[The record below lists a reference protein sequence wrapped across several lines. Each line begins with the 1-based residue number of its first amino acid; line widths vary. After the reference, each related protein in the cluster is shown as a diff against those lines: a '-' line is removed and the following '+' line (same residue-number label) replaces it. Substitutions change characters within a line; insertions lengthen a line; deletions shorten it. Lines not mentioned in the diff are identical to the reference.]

1 MNLGIVIGR
10 VIIAPGGCG
19 GREDTSFIEG
29 TLEEAL
35 QTPPMEGAFDAVR
48 QLVESFER
56 RVWLISKCFPR
67 VQDRTRRWLDHHG
80 FYEKTGLRRDR
91 LIFCLERPQKAGH
104 CERLE
109 IGYFID
115 DRLDVLEAMR
125 GRVPHLFLF
134 GPQRRPVS
142 DMEWLVKVADW
153 NGALKA
159 VLERRNGSAAT
170 PLGGESGSP

>member
-1 MNLGIVIGR
+1 MNLGIDIGR

-35 QTPPMEGAFDAVR
+35 QTPPMDGAFEAVR
-48 QLVESFER
+48 QLVEVFER

-67 VQDRTRRWLDHHG
+67 VQDRTKRWLDHHG
-80 FYEKTGLRRDR
+80 FYDKTGVRRDR

-104 CERLE
+104 CERLG

-125 GRVPHLFLF
+125 GRVPNLFLF
-134 GPQRRPVS
+134 GEQRRPVADTS
-142 DMEWLVKVADW
+142 WLVPVPTW
-153 NGALKA
+153 TLALAA
-159 VLERRNGSAAT
+159 VKERLGSVET
-170 PLGGESGSP
+170 EQG